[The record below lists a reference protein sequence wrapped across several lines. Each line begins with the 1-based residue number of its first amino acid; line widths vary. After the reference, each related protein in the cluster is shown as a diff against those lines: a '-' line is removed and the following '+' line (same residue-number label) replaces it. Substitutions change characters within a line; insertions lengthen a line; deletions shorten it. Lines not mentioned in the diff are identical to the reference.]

1 MPTLLGSAGV
11 SWAPVSVRNP
21 VNPNEFH
28 ATVSTGALGGAA
40 MGQARVRVWPG
51 ARVPG
56 KENSRDATA
65 LIGDG
70 GVVLNEPATHPGGLK
85 LSSGR
90 QGLWEVE

>member
-28 ATVSTGALGGAA
+28 ATVPTGAFGGAA
-40 MGQARVRVWPG
+40 MGHASVRVWPG

-56 KENSRDATA
+56 KENSREATE

-70 GVVLNEPATHPGGLK
+70 GVVLNEPADAA
-85 LSSGR
+85 GR
-90 QGLWEVE
+90 VEVELRPAGVLEVE